1 MRNNINSEIPRTI
14 DLDHSQIPVF
24 FYLLREIYQSDW
36 DHPVSDGRRIWIE
49 REDLQLN
56 GVERINWDGCF
67 GIRIE
72 ILV

>member
-1 MRNNINSEIPRTI
+1 MRNNPNGETPRTT

-36 DHPVSDGRRIWIE
+36 DHPVSDSRRIWIE
-49 REDLQLN
+49 REDFQLN
-56 GVERINWDGCF
+56 GVELVNWDGRF

>member
-1 MRNNINSEIPRTI
+1 MRNNPNGETPRTT

-36 DHPVSDGRRIWIE
+36 DHPVSDGGRIWIE

-56 GVERINWDGCF
+56 
-67 GIRIE
+67 
-72 ILV
+72 